1 MKKIWLVIQ
10 REYLTR
16 VRKKSFIIMTILG
29 PILMALVY
37 GALIFIAVSEEEK
50 EHVVMVVDSSPS
62 HFSDGLRDYNQ
73 HRPNSKLQLIWKYDD
88 YFQARDSIFNEAYS
102 SILYIPRDPV
112 AHPRGMYLSFK
123 DRPSMSV
130 KSALEIE
137 LEKLIEEQKLIQYN
151 LDPNIFDSVR
161 VKINLFEKRI
171 KESAGGLEEEAD
183 FADQKFFLAFGSSML
198 IYIFILLY
206 GIQVLRG
213 VMEEKTSRIVEVMV
227 SSVKPFQL
235 MMGKIIGIAMVG
247 LTQFLIW
254 VIFSGIV
261 VTVISAVFAPSL
273 MEQISSGSL
282 ETQAEID
289 GLDVSSLLNVFNMT
303 DFTVMISLFI
313 FYFLGGYLLY
323 SSLFAA
329 VGSAIDYESD
339 SQQFMMPVT
348 LPLIFSIAIAQF
360 VLKNPEGVIA
370 KICSFIP
377 LTSPIVMMVRIP
389 FGVPIWEVLLSALF
403 LIGGFIFTTWIAA
416 RIYRTGMLMYG
427 KKITYRELWKWLF
440 YKG

>member
-16 VRKKSFIIMTILG
+16 VRKKSFIVMTILG

-37 GALIFIAVSEEEK
+37 GALILIAVSEEEK

-183 FADQKFFLAFGSSML
+183 FSDQKFFLAFGSSML

-282 ETQAEID
+282 ETQAEIG

-360 VLKNPEGVIA
+360 VLKNPEGTIA

>member
-1 MKKIWLVIQ
+1 MNKIWLVIQ

-16 VRKKSFIIMTILG
+16 VRKRSFIIMTILG
-29 PILMALVY
+29 PILIALVY
-37 GALIFIAVSEEEK
+37 GALIFIAVSEDEK
-50 EHVVMVVDSSPS
+50 EHVVMIVDTSPVKLS
-62 HFSDGLRDYNQ
+62 EGLKDFNRR
-73 HRPNSKLQLIWKYDD
+73 RPNSKLRFEWKYDD
-88 YFQARDSIFNEAYS
+88 YFQARDSIFNETYS
-102 SILYIPRDPV
+102 SILFIPRDPV
-112 AHPRGMYLSFK
+112 AHPKGMYLAFK
-123 DRPSMSV
+123 DRPPMSI
-130 KSALEIE
+130 KNALETE
-137 LEKLIEEQKLIQYN
+137 LEKLIEEQKLLHYN
-151 LDPNIFDSVR
+151 LSPDIFDSVR
-161 VKINLFEKRI
+161 VKIDLFEKRI
-171 KESAGGLEEEAD
+171 RESQHGLQEEAD
-183 FADQKFFLAFGSSML
+183 YAEQKFFVAFGAGMM

-213 VMEEKTSRIVEVMV
+213 VMEEKSNRIVEVMV

-261 VTVISAVFAPSL
+261 VSIIGMAFAPSL
-273 MEQISSGSL
+273 LEQVEAGTL
-282 ETQAEID
+282 QTQAEIG
-289 GLDVSSLLNVFNMT
+289 GLDVSTMLNIFNVT
-303 DFTVMISLFI
+303 DFSIMIGLFI
-313 FYFLGGYLLY
+313 FYFIGGYLLY

-329 VGSAIDYESD
+329 VGSAIDNESD

-360 VLKNPEGVIA
+360 VLKSPDGMIA

-389 FGVPIWEVLLSALF
+389 FGVAIWEIILSAF
-403 LIGGFIFTTWIAA
+403 LLVLGFVFTTWVAG
-416 RIYRTGMLMYG
+416 RIYRIGMLMYG